1 MRILVSLLILF
12 SFLSTSGQK
21 TIYKKYD
28 SEVLND
34 TREISIY
41 LPKSYDKDS
50 ISNFPLAIVLDGH
63 KLFDLYVGTS
73 NYYSYQDN
81 APEQIVVGINMK
93 DTRTKDAGY
102 DIITSELTTDSKKFY
117 RFIRDEL
124 VPFMEATYK
133 TSPFLTI
140 VGEGLT
146 ANFITHFLQEK
157 YSIFNAYLC
166 LNPSLSEDINTQIDS
181 YKLRN
186 LSREDNTF
194 YFYLAGNPHAS
205 SKKIAK
211 IKNFGNF
218 ITSTEIDNFNVVF
231 DKFSN
236 SPSSSS
242 VSGEGISRAFAK
254 VFEIYSGITV
264 DEYNEKIK
272 DLSPPD
278 AISYLEIKYLD
289 IEFLFGANIGIR
301 KEDVFAIEDI
311 ILDKEDGDYL
321 DDFGKMILKLF
332 PSSEMGH
339 YYLGKYYESGN
350 DFKSALEQYRLGF
363 GKMDPRDP
371 NADLFYQNVERLL
384 NNRN

>member
-194 YFYLAGNPHAS
+194 YFYLAGNPYAS
-205 SKKIAK
+205 SKNIAK

-218 ITSTEIDNFNVVF
+218 IKSIEIDNFNVVF

-242 VSGEGISRAFAK
+242 VTGEGISRAFAK

>member
-1 MRILVSLLILF
+1 MRTLVSLLILF

-28 SEVLND
+28 SEALND

-218 ITSTEIDNFNVVF
+218 IKSTEIDNFNVVF

>member
-1 MRILVSLLILF
+1 MRTLVSLLILF

-28 SEVLND
+28 SEALND
-34 TREISIY
+34 TRDISIY

-73 NYYSYQDN
+73 NYYASLDN

-93 DTRTKDAGY
+93 DSRNKDAGY
-102 DIITSELTTDSKKFY
+102 DIKSGNLDDNSENFY
-117 RFIRDEL
+117 SFIKDEII
-124 VPFMEATYK
+124 PFIEASYK
-133 TSPFLTI
+133 TSPFITI
-140 VGEGLT
+140 VGESLT
-146 ANFITHFLQEK
+146 ANYITHFLKEE
-157 YSIFNAYLC
+157 YSLFNAYIC
-166 LNPSLSEDINTQIDS
+166 LNPTLSNNIKMQIES
-181 YKLRN
+181 YKLED
-186 LSREDNTF
+186 LGSEDNTF
-194 YFYLAGNPHAS
+194 YFYLSSNPFANGE
-205 SKKIAK
+205 KKVK
-211 IKNFGNF
+211 IKNFGEF
-218 ITSTEIDNFNVVF
+218 MKSLEIENLNVVF
-231 DKFSN
+231 DEFSN

-242 VSGEGISRAFAK
+242 AVGEGMFRAFTK
-254 VFEIYSGITV
+254 VFEIYSGITA
-264 DEYNEKIK
+264 DEFDTKIK
-272 DLSPPD
+272 NLSPPD

-339 YYLGKYYESGN
+339 YYLGKYYESGK
-350 DFKSALEQYRLGF
+350 DFRAALRQYRLGY
-363 GKMDPRDP
+363 GKMNPRDP
-371 NADLFYQNVERLL
+371 NANLFYQNIERLM
-384 NNRN
+384 NKTN